1 MSDEK
6 ETSTQGKTVKT
17 PEFQAALR
25 EMIEKLRALSPHWT
39 EDEIEEARKRIE
51 READDKLSVRLTT
64 IMIMLEKS
72 KEDLRKTNEMLKRML
87 NQMEDADAESR
98 RHRIERGGNN

>member
-1 MSDEK
+1 
-6 ETSTQGKTVKT
+6 
-17 PEFQAALR
+17 
-25 EMIEKLRALSPHWT
+25 
-39 EDEIEEARKRIE
+39 
-51 READDKLSVRLTT
+51 
-64 IMIMLEKS
+64 MIMLEKS